1 MQCVCRQINT
11 HTQPILAQNT
21 PYGILPMLP
30 RSNATCSKISKTSSN
45 ECFTFHAAR
54 ICFIIVVQYIL
65 ALLFTRTCAY
75 VHTRIWQFL
84 VLALE
89 LMLSD
94 HKDVSLSYPFTLYLI
109 SQDIIINYSNK
120 PCAVRALCDPL
131 TALAVTP
138 VDKRYVFAVGG
149 CNIALD

>member
-1 MQCVCRQINT
+1 M
-11 HTQPILAQNT
+11 
-21 PYGILPMLP
+21 
-30 RSNATCSKISKTSSN
+30 
-45 ECFTFHAAR
+45 R
-54 ICFIIVVQYIL
+54 ICTYSYL
-65 ALLFTRTCAY
+65 TLFG
-75 VHTRIWQFL
+75 
-84 VLALE
+84 LALE

-109 SQDIIINYSNK
+109 SQDIIINYSNE

-138 VDKRYVFAVGG
+138 VDRRYVFAVGG